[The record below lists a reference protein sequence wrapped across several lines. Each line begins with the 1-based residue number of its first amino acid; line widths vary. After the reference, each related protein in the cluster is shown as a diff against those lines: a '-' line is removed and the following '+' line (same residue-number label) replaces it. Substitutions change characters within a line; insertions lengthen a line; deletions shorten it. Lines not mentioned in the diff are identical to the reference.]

1 MNYRLP
7 VAGLLLALLPCA
19 RGELGATREQCD
31 KLYGQPV
38 AVRVRSEW
46 SYPALSPTHLAG
58 SATQVC
64 VYAVGTN
71 GAVAAFFRSQD
82 EQLVCIAQYLTV
94 RGPADQALKS
104 FLKPPNSAVRW
115 QDSAPAWKP
124 KGIYK
129 YRMYTRTDGKAQGYS
144 MTRLLGGVET
154 LEMALYDPARW

>member
-7 VAGLLLALLPCA
+7 VACLLLAWLPCA
-19 RGELGATREQCD
+19 RGEVGATREQCD

-38 AVRVRSEW
+38 AVHARAEW
-46 SYPALSPTHLAG
+46 SYPVAVPVRLPS
-58 SATQVC
+58 SATQIC

-71 GAVAAFFRSQD
+71 GTVAAFFRQQD

-94 RGPADQALKS
+94 RGPADQARKT
-104 FLKPPNSAVRW
+104 FLKPPSAGVRW

-124 KGIYK
+124 TGIYK
-129 YRMYTRTDGKAQGYS
+129 YRTYARTDGKAQGYS
-144 MTRLLGGVET
+144 MTRLLDGVET